1 MIDLNCLENSSSYI
15 LKALQFPGLSPGSFW
30 WFLPLLM
37 SLSYSLADA
46 FLSLETEAGI
56 TFKPL

>member
-15 LKALQFPGLSPGSFW
+15 LKALQFPGLSPGSSW
-30 WFLPLLM
+30 WLLPLLM
-37 SLSYSLADA
+37 PLTYSLAAA
-46 FLSLETEAGI
+46 FMSLEAEAGI

>member
-30 WFLPLLM
+30 WLLPLLVP
-37 SLSYSLADA
+37 LIYSLAGA
-46 FLSLETEAGI
+46 FLSLGTEASS
-56 TFKPL
+56 TFQPV